1 MKKTKK
7 NFYSAV
13 ILLSSILIFG
23 CSQQSEIS
31 TSKDT
36 GESFSRP
43 SCFNQRNIDNYK
55 ILDRGNLIVYAR
67 PKSRAYH
74 LQISPASLD
83 VRGMDMISFQSWSG
97 RVCGYAGDELIVP
110 DSLFQGRFSITSV
123 TELNETSLYNL
134 LVRFGKADAL
144 KIIEPENEKSP
155 EITRE
160 LGVNANKN
168 KEDTNEQR

>member
-7 NFYSAV
+7 NFYSLI
-13 ILLSSILIFG
+13 ILLSSIIIFG

-31 TSKDT
+31 TSEAT
-36 GESFSRP
+36 GESISRA
-43 SCFNQRNIDNYK
+43 SCFNQRNINNYK

-74 LQISPASLD
+74 LQVSPPSLD

-123 TELNETSLYNL
+123 TELNEASLYNL

-144 KIIEPENEKSP
+144 ETIEPENEKPP

-160 LGVNANKN
+160 LEDNINKDKEEAN
-168 KEDTNEQR
+168 D

>member
-7 NFYSAV
+7 NFYSVV

-83 VRGMDMISFQSWSG
+83 VRGMDRISFQSWSG

-110 DSLFQGRFSITSV
+110 
-123 TELNETSLYNL
+123 
-134 LVRFGKADAL
+134 ADAL
-144 KIIEPENEKSP
+144 ESIEPENEKSP

-160 LGVNANKN
+160 LEGNTNKN
-168 KEDTNEQR
+168 KEDANEQR

>member
-1 MKKTKK
+1 
-7 NFYSAV
+7 
-13 ILLSSILIFG
+13 
-23 CSQQSEIS
+23 
-31 TSKDT
+31 
-36 GESFSRP
+36 
-43 SCFNQRNIDNYK
+43 
-55 ILDRGNLIVYAR
+55 
-67 PKSRAYH
+67 
-74 LQISPASLD
+74 
-83 VRGMDMISFQSWSG
+83 MDMISFQSWSG

-144 KIIEPENEKSP
+144 ESIEPENEKSP

-160 LGVNANKN
+160 LEGNANKN